1 MVTNKLQPLQ
11 GIMKTAE
18 YQDAV
23 SFRVACDCHDNNH
36 DVDVWIE
43 VEKDDEVHEITVTF
57 YRELD
62 TPWWETGF
70 NRFREAWRILV
81 HGRSRFSG
89 SLVMRPEAADHLCEA
104 IQTSIA
110 RLRPR

>member
-62 TPWWETGF
+62 T
-70 NRFREAWRILV
+70 
-81 HGRSRFSG
+81 HGG
-89 SLVMRPEAADHLCEA
+89 RPASIVSAKPGASWCTAAADSPAAWSCVLKLPTICV
-104 IQTSIA
+104 
-110 RLRPR
+110 RPSRPV

>member
-1 MVTNKLQPLQ
+1 
-11 GIMKTAE
+11 MKTSE
-18 YQDAV
+18 YDDAV

-62 TPWWETGF
+62 TPWWEKGF

-89 SLVMRPEAADHLCEA
+89 SLIMRPEAADSLCAA
-104 IQTSIA
+104 IQTSIQ
-110 RLRPR
+110 RLQKKTK

>member
-1 MVTNKLQPLQ
+1 MTKKSQPLQ
-11 GIMKTAE
+11 GIMKTSE
-18 YQDAV
+18 YDDAV
-23 SFRVACDCHDNNH
+23 SFRVACDCHDNLH

-43 VEKDDEVHEITVTF
+43 VERDDEIHEITVTF

-62 TPWWETGF
+62 TPFWETGF
-70 NRFREAWRILV
+70 NRFREAWNILV

-89 SLVMRPEAADHLCEA
+89 SLIMRAEAADSLCSA

-110 RLRPR
+110 RLRSQ

>member
-1 MVTNKLQPLQ
+1 
-11 GIMKTAE
+11 MKTSE
-18 YQDAV
+18 YEDAV
-23 SFRVACDCHDNNH
+23 SFRVACDCHDNRH

-43 VEKDDEVHEITVTF
+43 VERDDEVHDITVTF

-62 TPWWETGF
+62 TPWWETRF
-70 NRFREAWRILV
+70 NRFREAWNILA

-89 SLVMRPEAADHLCEA
+89 SLILRPEAADNLCAA

-110 RLRPR
+110 RLRAR